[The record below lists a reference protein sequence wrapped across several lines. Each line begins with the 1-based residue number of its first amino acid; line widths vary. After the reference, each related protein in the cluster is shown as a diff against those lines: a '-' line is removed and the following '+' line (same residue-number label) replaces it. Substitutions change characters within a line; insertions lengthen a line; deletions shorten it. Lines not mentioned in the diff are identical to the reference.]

1 MLGSQYFKQ
10 AQQQPQQPQHGY
22 APNVFEL
29 LSHTAQGVNQ
39 GGRVNTRSHGAHET
53 APVTTTNPAMLGIGT
68 LQSVLGDFGTLP
80 ALALPFLAQPLQQAG
95 IDIMSPIQV
104 GHQGSPRAAGELAR
118 ISQGMMAEQFAENT
132 QALSRLGGAVGNMAG
147 KLGGMLGMD
156 FNGDGIAQWI
166 ASRDPQTVGMMY
178 AQFAPLV
185 PELPEAMSALDPSFI
200 TDFTPFIKQTQMQND
215 GQFDEQLFRQ
225 NVQGFRDAYQRGLFD
240 SPDGTIPAQWAA
252 NSMQYARERL
262 GPDANIAHAQN
273 LARSARALQSEGLAQ
288 TFGGA
293 MELIQNV
300 APDAA
305 FDPGKARQTAQYLG
319 NMARRGMIDPQA
331 LAKAADIA
339 HQQGM
344 DPMSAMSMVARSGMM
359 RQRYGADVADNLL
372 SDTMQTYQGMQE
384 QPWMQA
390 LSTATSFDRR
400 YQRRF
405 DQALQRGDARGIR
418 RLGQQAMRDRRVM
431 RLGPG
436 DSSGLMGQME
446 QHNPALV
453 EGLMAHELSD
463 AMGQMPS
470 RVRRDIARTLR
481 DPQRLR
487 QAMSGDYTG
496 MDARAGRLMRDNPA
510 LLGSMLSI
518 SPEAGQIRSTGIR
531 PQRRIR
537 PPTTPSD
544 PPQLRNLSDVAGY
557 DTPRQ
562 PQALDRNKL

>member
-10 AQQQPQQPQHGY
+10 AAQQPPH
-22 APNVFEL
+22 APNVFDL
-29 LSHTAQGVNQ
+29 LSHTARGVAE
-39 GGRVNTRSHGAHET
+39 GGRVNTRLHSAHET
-53 APVTTTNPAMLGIGT
+53 APVATTNPAMLGIGT
-68 LQSVLGDFGTLP
+68 LQSILGDFGTLP
-80 ALALPFLAQPLQQAG
+80 ALALPFVAQPLQRAG

-104 GHQGSPRAAGELAR
+104 GHQGSPRAAAELAR

-147 KLGGMLGMD
+147 KLGGLIGMD
-156 FNGDGIAQWI
+156 FDGEGIANWI

-200 TDFTPFIKQTQMQND
+200 TDFTPFIKQTQMQNG
-215 GQFDEQLFRQ
+215 GQFDEQLFRE
-225 NVQGFRDAYQRGLFD
+225 NVNNFRQSYQRGLFD
-240 SPDGTIPAQWAA
+240 TPDGTIPAQWAA
-252 NSMQYARERL
+252 NAVQYTRERL
-262 GPDANIAHAQN
+262 GPSANMAHAQN
-273 LARSARALQSEGLAQ
+273 VARAARSLQSEGLAQ

-293 MELIQNV
+293 MELLQNV

-305 FDPGKARQTAQYLG
+305 FNPGKARQTAQYLG

-344 DPMSAMSMVARSGMM
+344 DPMTAMSMVARSGMM
-359 RQRYGADVADNLL
+359 RQRFGADVADNLL
-372 SDTMQTYQGMQE
+372 SDTMQTYRGMQE

-390 LSTATSFDRR
+390 LDTATSFDRR

-405 DQALQRGDARGIR
+405 DQALQRGDVGSIR
-418 RLGQQAMRDRRVM
+418 RLGQQALRDRNVL

-436 DSSGLMGQME
+436 DGASLMGRME
-446 QHNPALV
+446 RHNPALV

-463 AMGQMPS
+463 AMGRMPS
-470 RVRRDIARTLR
+470 RVRRDLSRTVS
-481 DPQRLR
+481 DPRRLR
-487 QAMSGDYTG
+487 QVMSGDFTG
-496 MDARAGRLMRDNPA
+496 VDARAGQILRDNPA
-510 LLGSMLSI
+510 VLGSMLSL
-518 SPEAGQIRSTGIR
+518 SPEAANIRNTGIR

-537 PPTTPSD
+537 QPAVQSD
-544 PPQLRNLSDVAGY
+544 PPRLRNLSDVAGY
-557 DTPRQ
+557 QTPRT
-562 PQALDRNKL
+562 PEALDRSKL